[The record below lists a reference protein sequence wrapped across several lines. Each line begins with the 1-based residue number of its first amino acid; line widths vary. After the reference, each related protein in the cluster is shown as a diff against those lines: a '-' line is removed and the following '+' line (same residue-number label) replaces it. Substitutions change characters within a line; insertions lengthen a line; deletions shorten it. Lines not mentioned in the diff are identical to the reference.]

1 MTGHTRRDRTAGHT
15 EHPPGRVGGGAAGI
29 RTPRQTR
36 LPQTNRQGN
45 SNGSS
50 FVFELTLHSPS
61 PALPLPPAPEQG
73 GDPPTAF
80 PAHKQPPGLGL
91 PPPPSPRRPPAARQL
106 PPPAQRDP
114 APGPAPRA
122 GKGTAAPTAGNVPA
136 RLPRDEARHEAAPAH
151 GRAGPGPGS
160 LRCRPLPAEPA
171 GHPPP
176 EGIGVRWGRED
187 QHTHLLHEPRAG
199 RRAEPA
205 GPPVTGETAAPRR
218 AAGNGCAS
226 RQRQQQGLALGRT
239 LPATTSGAR
248 QKRFPGAAA
257 GGAGATAVER

>member
-1 MTGHTRRDRTAGHT
+1 MTGHTRRA
-15 EHPPGRVGGGAAGI
+15 EPPGTPSTHQAGWAVGPPGSAPRA
-29 RTPRQTR
+29 RPASRKPTARATPTAP
-36 LPQTNRQGN
+36 LLFLN
-45 SNGSS
+45 S
-50 FVFELTLHSPS
+50 HSTH
-61 PALPLPPAPEQG
+61 PAPL
-73 GDPPTAF
+73 F
-80 PAHKQPPGLGL
+80 PSL
-91 PPPPSPRRPPAARQL
+91 PPPSKAAIPPRPSPPTNNRRASASRPR
-106 PPPAQRDP
+106 R
-114 APGPAPRA
+114 APGGPGCQAAPAT
-122 GKGTAAPTAGNVPA
+122 GTARPRTRTRTSAGNGTAGPTAGNVPA
-136 RLPRDEARHEAAPAH
+136 RLPREEARHEAAPAH

-160 LRCRPLPAEPA
+160 LRRRPLPAEPA

-176 EGIGVRWGRED
+176 EGIGVRGGRED

-205 GPPVTGETAAPRR
+205 GPPVTGQTAAPRR

-257 GGAGATAVER
+257 VER